1 MASLLFLPRDG
12 IILKMFLVMAS
23 FLIAP
28 SVSAA
33 VGVKLSQGSPP
44 PYQRHQLLASRLF
57 DRDDSSCALEN
68 YTQCGSQVPD
78 NLCCP
83 DDTKCM
89 IIASNTTIVCCPKGS
104 DCDTIKPIVCNVALQ
119 DTVKHPGSPIQTLA
133 LNASMETCG
142 SACCPFGYICEGDSQ
157 CVLDKSQD
165 DYDYLMMES
174 KSKSSTSKTTS
185 TTTLATKTTS
195 TSTSTSAATSALVVE
210 TSKVP
215 NYVVPEPSSTTS
227 TAATESSTSD
237 DNPDDANK
245 GNTTPTG
252 VVAAGTVGGVCCL
265 AALGIYIWLKWF
277 RKKRSFL
284 NSPQKTSSEESWGY
298 FSTPD
303 STRRVYLA
311 RGPDDKFIVTPS
323 TAGFSPPPV
332 LQEPGYRENS
342 DPVELPATP
351 VSLCMWMNLE
361 DASVEE
367 PKLAYVVPAK
377 HPNRR

>member
-12 IILKMFLVMAS
+12 IILKIFLVVAS

-33 VGVKLSQGSPP
+33 VGVKLSQRSPP
-44 PYQRHQLLASRLF
+44 PYQRPQLLASRLF

-89 IIASNTTIVCCPKGS
+89 IIASNTTIVCCPNGS
-104 DCDTIKPIVCNVALQ
+104 DCGTIKPIVCNVALQ
-119 DTVKHPGSPIQTLA
+119 DTAKHPGSPIQTLA
-133 LNASMETCG
+133 LSASMETCG
-142 SACCPFGYICEGDSQ
+142 SACCPFGYICEGDSH
-157 CVLDKSQD
+157 
-165 DYDYLMMES
+165 
-174 KSKSSTSKTTS
+174 
-185 TTTLATKTTS
+185 
-195 TSTSTSAATSALVVE
+195 
-210 TSKVP
+210 
-215 NYVVPEPSSTTS
+215 
-227 TAATESSTSD
+227 
-237 DNPDDANK
+237 
-245 GNTTPTG
+245 
-252 VVAAGTVGGVCCL
+252 
-265 AALGIYIWLKWF
+265 
-277 RKKRSFL
+277 
-284 NSPQKTSSEESWGY
+284 EESWGY

-303 STRRVYLA
+303 STRRVCLA

-332 LQEPGYRENS
+332 LQEPGYRDNS